1 MSIPKTMVQ
10 TALPEPIRDRSSTLP
25 SAELQQLWFAT
36 LNRPWSS
43 LVVVP
48 AHPGMSSLF
57 VARALAEVGGVHRSS
72 PIRVISA
79 EGIDMGGASRLIIEM
94 TSTVA
99 QGGLVIVAIDSVVTN
114 PTGIPVSLAADAVL
128 MCVALGQSDFK
139 SARKTVE
146 LIGKDRFLGTVTLQF
161 EGKATAPAAA
171 PNPSTGT

>member
-1 MSIPKTMVQ
+1 MSIPKTMLQ
-10 TALPEPIRDRSSTLP
+10 TALPEPLRDKSTNLP

-36 LNRPWSS
+36 LSRPWSS
-43 LVVVP
+43 LIVVP
-48 AHPGMSSLF
+48 AHPGMSALF
-57 VARALAEVGGVHRSS
+57 VARALAEVGGLHRSS

-128 MCVALGQSDFK
+128 MCVALGDSDFK
-139 SARKTVE
+139 SARRTVE
-146 LIGKDRFLGTVTLQF
+146 LIGKDRFLGSVTFQAT
-161 EGKATAPAAA
+161 GKASAPPASPSSA
-171 PNPSTGT
+171 P